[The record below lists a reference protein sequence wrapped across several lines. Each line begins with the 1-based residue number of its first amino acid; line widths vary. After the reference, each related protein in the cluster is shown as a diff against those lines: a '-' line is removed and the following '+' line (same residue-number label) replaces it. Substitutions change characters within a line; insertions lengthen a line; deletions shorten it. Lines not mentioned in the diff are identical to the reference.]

1 MLHSF
6 TGFFFLRILYA
17 YGSCTLNAIF
27 FLGTVDHLV
36 DVHVVVF
43 DGITLKYMQQ
53 INYVYYIHCGFY
65 SSSIKH
71 FLESFLKK
79 LD

>member
-1 MLHSF
+1 MAVRCFWLGRKKHIQKMLHSF
-6 TGFFFLRILYA
+6 TVFFFLRILYA

-53 INYVYYIHCGFY
+53 INYVY
-65 SSSIKH
+65 
-71 FLESFLKK
+71 
-79 LD
+79 